1 MRTHI
6 QNPVKFIWHG
16 SEHAPVVVLF
26 YCKAFTSRVTRM
38 VFRIP
43 IIIAIMAFNQLMI
56 LLCNDQPLEPSNW
69 KINHTMTR
77 ISVVVDREMKVAEIK
92 FRMNSKFNMI
102 YKRRLNVVHELPYR
116 PTIKV
121 KKILTGFYFL
131 YFILDLISY

>member
-1 MRTHI
+1 
-6 QNPVKFIWHG
+6 
-16 SEHAPVVVLF
+16 
-26 YCKAFTSRVTRM
+26 M

-56 LLCNDQPLEPSNW
+56 LLCSDQPLEPSNW
-69 KINHTMTR
+69 KKNHTMTR